1 MDAYAAQTIGKRA
14 NQEDSYGIKH
24 FPTGTLAIICD
35 GMGGHAM
42 GDRASRAAVD
52 AFLESF
58 DIQAGV
64 TLRESMLSALMH
76 ANICVGDL
84 FVDTESIGGCT
95 IVAAYVTKSSI
106 TWVSVGDSPLFLWRG
121 NRLIRLNADHSMRSV
136 FSDLTLPGSSYTD
149 AAKRGHMLRSALTG
163 EDITLIDLPYT
174 PYPLLPRD
182 RVILASDGVEDLL
195 YLNCLTPETV
205 ATLNDR
211 QPNLAVRLVDANTG
225 LDIPYAD
232 NCTVISLDV

>member
-35 GMGGHAM
+35 GMGGHEK
-42 GDRASRAAVD
+42 GDLASRAAVD
-52 AFLESF
+52 AFLDAF
-58 DIQAGV
+58 DVQEGV
-64 TLRESMLSALMH
+64 TLRESMLAALMH

-84 FVDTESIGGCT
+84 FVDSDNVGGCT
-95 IVAAYVTKSSI
+95 LVAAYVSRSSI

-182 RVILASDGVEDLL
+182 RIILASDGVEDLL
-195 YLNCLTPETV
+195 YLNCLDSETIDV
-205 ATLNDR
+205 LNDR
-211 QPNLAVRLVDANTG
+211 QANLAVRLVDANAQ
-225 LDIPYAD
+225 LDAPFAD